1 METAKETI
9 KAKELLIKS
18 EQKPATWMNE
28 SGSKERDLLESCLD
42 EFQYHEVPCFELVI
56 KIKELLAQTG
66 QEPDTKEAVEGD
78 NE

>member
-1 METAKETI
+1 M
-9 KAKELLIKS
+9 
-18 EQKPATWMNE
+18 
-28 SGSKERDLLESCLD
+28 SKERDLLESCLD
-42 EFQYHEVPCFELVI
+42 EFHYYEVPCFELVI